1 MGEKGDE
8 FDTSYSIQT
17 AEDKEYKREKPSYSL
32 MFLYGSKKIFE
43 EKRKSFFLR

>member
-17 AEDKEYKREKPSYSL
+17 AEDKEYMREKPSYS
-32 MFLYGSKKIFE
+32 YGNKRNLRREKK
-43 EKRKSFFLR
+43 KPFFCFVDH